1 MTEPPAATVTR
12 WWWVRHAPVHNPGD
26 LLYGQ
31 MDLPAET
38 GDASAFAAVAARL
51 PAAATWL
58 VTPLQRTGATADAI
72 LASDPGS
79 RLAPAA
85 RQVVPA
91 LMEQHFGQWQGLTQ
105 QEIVAKYPDEA
116 ARFWADPAST
126 RPPGGESFAD
136 VIVRAAAA
144 IEDLSVP
151 EGRDIVAVA
160 HGGTIRAAL
169 AMALSLEP
177 GEALRVVVDNL
188 ALTRLERV
196 MIGEGAPEW
205 RVDAVNIRPHS

>member
-1 MTEPPAATVTR
+1 MTEPPALTVTR

-31 MDLPAET
+31 MDLPADT
-38 GDASAFAAVAARL
+38 SDAGAFAAVAARL
-51 PAAATWL
+51 PAGAHWL
-58 VTPLQRTGATADAI
+58 VTPLRRTGETADAV
-72 LASDPGS
+72 LAADSGG

-85 RQVVPA
+85 RESVPA

-116 ARFWADPAST
+116 AGFWSDPAGM

-136 VIVRAAAA
+136 VVARAAAA
-144 IEDLSVP
+144 IEALSVP

-169 AMALSLEP
+169 ALALSLEP
-177 GEALRVVVDNL
+177 AAALRVVVDNL

-196 MIGEGAPEW
+196 VTGDGSPEW